1 MARCLRTSQRRND
14 IKERSSMK
22 RLFAGSENAP
32 PVARWWAR
40 GAGIGLAALFI
51 VAEIQALGLGLNALW
66 MSVVLVIVIAF
77 FWKGLDGVTFVRWW
91 ARTVSVGQGVL
102 LGTIL
107 IGVSVGGYG
116 PGIWTFVAW
125 AIVFVGIVIAFFWE
139 GIGGAIVALAAL
151 GIQAEV
157 IMSEGSGIYGLDPAI
172 LVFVFAGLAS
182 YYCWWRT
189 LRLSLTHQPA

>member
-1 MARCLRTSQRRND
+1 
-14 IKERSSMK
+14 MK
-22 RLFAGSENAP
+22 RLFADSENAP

-51 VAEIQALGLGLNALW
+51 VAEIHALGLGLNALW
-66 MSVVLVIVIAF
+66 MSVVLV
-77 FWKGLDGVTFVRWW
+77 
-91 ARTVSVGQGVL
+91 
-102 LGTIL
+102 
-107 IGVSVGGYG
+107 
-116 PGIWTFVAW
+116 
-125 AIVFVGIVIAFFWE
+125 IVIAFFWE